1 MSESVAPNVRYAQIH
16 YGDTLQRIALR
27 ELGDSSRWLDLVGIN
42 NLRPPFVSELGG
54 SGILAW
60 GDTIKVPA
68 SASTVSADISPEL
81 VFGRDLA
88 LPDGTLAI
96 TDGDVSLK
104 AGIPNLS
111 QSLTHRVVTE
121 KRELGFHPPYGCW
134 VRSLLGAVNGASAGQ
149 LAAFYV
155 RSALLEDDRVAS
167 VASCDAVMEGDQIQ
181 VRAVVLPTTGGKIDF
196 KVLI

>member
-1 MSESVAPNVRYAQIH
+1 MSESIAPNVRHAQVH

-27 ELGDSSRWLDLVGIN
+27 ELGDSSKWLDLVGIN
-42 NLRPPFVSELGG
+42 NLRPPFISETGG
-54 SGILAW
+54 AGVLAW

-68 SASTVSADISPEL
+68 SASTVSADASPEL
-81 VFGRDLA
+81 VFGRDVSLSS
-88 LPDGTLAI
+88 GVLAI
-96 TDGDVSLK
+96 ADGDVALK

-111 QSLTHRVVTE
+111 QALMHRVVTE

-167 VASCDAVMEGDQIQ
+167 VVSCDAEMENDQIQ
-181 VRAVVLPTTGGKIDF
+181 VRAVVLPTSGGQIDF